1 MRYKT
6 CKCQAHNKLSCVW
19 NGHPQW
25 LIDKESACNAGDT
38 GLVPGPLRSPG
49 EGNGN
54 PVQYFCLENPMDR
67 GAWWATVHG
76 AAKSQTRLSD
86 LSIWSLDFC
95 SSLSSSHISRWL
107 KKFKESYLKFSGSA
121 VKDVI
126 KLDKL
131 EFTWSFWFW
140 PFRNNEARHCPPFFP
155 CLCLLLP
162 WSPCFM
168 SWGCF
173 TAQ

>member
-1 MRYKT
+1 MRDKT

-67 GAWWATVHG
+67 GAWQATLHG
-76 AAKSQTRLSD
+76 AARVGHD
-86 LSIWSLDFC
+86 LATKQPPLCMTLIFINLEQISIRTQKIHFVNHASFIGALWDDC
-95 SSLSSSHISRWL
+95 NGKISVLVCWKRQQIFTVCVYDAL
-107 KKFKESYLKFSGSA
+107 IKNIIQEISF
-121 VKDVI
+121 VK
-126 KLDKL
+126 
-131 EFTWSFWFW
+131 
-140 PFRNNEARHCPPFFP
+140 C
-155 CLCLLLP
+155 
-162 WSPCFM
+162 
-168 SWGCF
+168 
-173 TAQ
+173 